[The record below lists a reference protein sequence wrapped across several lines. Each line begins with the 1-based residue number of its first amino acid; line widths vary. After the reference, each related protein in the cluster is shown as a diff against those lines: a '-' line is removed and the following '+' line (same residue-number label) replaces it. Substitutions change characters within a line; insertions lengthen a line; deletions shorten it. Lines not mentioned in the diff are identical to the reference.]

1 MNGIT
6 DLPAG
11 ELFNRLV
18 VPKVNSLAAMLAGSQ
33 DTLED
38 ARKRREERAQKDEA
52 GMLFQRQESD
62 DWFAANKPQ
71 RFTEDTPSVDY
82 NSPLMPT
89 QAPPTMGVVGD
100 VAPAEHKDLVSL
112 VKSFEGFNP
121 NAYGDFKQT
130 SIGYGTRAKAG
141 EKSISKEEAERRL
154 ANELALSRQRVAAL
168 NEKAGYN
175 FTPHEIDALTSFD
188 YNTGRLSQ
196 LTENGKRD
204 RATIAAKMLE
214 YTKAGGKSLPGLVKR
229 RNAERQVFLQG
240 YSSNK

>member
-33 DTLED
+33 DTLEE
-38 ARKRREERAQKDEA
+38 ARKRREERAQKDDA
-52 GMLFQRQESD
+52 AMLFQLEESD
-62 DWFAANKPQ
+62 NWFDQNKPS
-71 RFTEDTPSVDY
+71 RTVTEEGPSVDY

-89 QAPPTMGVVGD
+89 QAPPTMGVVTD
-100 VAPAEHKDLVSL
+100 STPHKDLVSL
-112 VKSFEGFNP
+112 VKQFEGFNP
-121 NAYGDFKQT
+121 NAYGDYKQT

-204 RATIAAKMLE
+204 RVTIAAKMLE

-229 RNAERQVFLQG
+229 RQAEQQVFLKG

>member
-33 DTLED
+33 DTLEE
-38 ARKRREERAQKDEA
+38 ARKRREDRAQKDDA
-52 GMLFQRQESD
+52 AMLFQLEESD
-62 DWFAANKPQ
+62 NWFDENKPQ
-71 RFTEDTPSVDY
+71 RFVEEEGPSVDY

-89 QAPPTMGVVGD
+89 QALPTMGVVTD
-100 VAPAEHKDLVSL
+100 STPHKDLVSL
-112 VKSFEGFNP
+112 VKQFEGFNP
-121 NAYGDFKQT
+121 NAYGDYKQT

-188 YNTGRLSQ
+188 YNTGRLAQ

-229 RNAERQVFLQG
+229 RQAEQQVFLKG